1 MLESLLHGA
10 LRDLVEGHAADA
22 VGLVAFLL
30 LLFLLALVS
39 VAQFLGQ
46 VPGDGFAFAVRV
58 RRQIDVVRGQG
69 QLLQLGENFLLAG
82 NDDVFRLE
90 IVVDIDAQRALG
102 QVFHVAKRCFDNE
115 AFAQILLNG
124 LRLGGRFDND

>member
-1 MLESLLHGA
+1 MRSGSSPSFFFFF
-10 LRDLVEGHAADA
+10 
-22 VGLVAFLL
+22 FLL
-30 LLFLLALVS
+30 LS

-102 QVFHVAKRCFDNE
+102 QVFHVAERGFDRE
-115 AFAQILLNG
+115 ALCQDISEWFSPWRAI
-124 LRLGGRFDND
+124 RR

>member
-1 MLESLLHGA
+1 MRSGSSPSFFFFF
-10 LRDLVEGHAADA
+10 
-22 VGLVAFLL
+22 FL
-30 LLFLLALVS
+30 LVS

-46 VPGDGFAFAVRV
+46 VPRDGFAFAIGV
-58 RRQIDVVRGQG
+58 RRQIDVVRRQG

-90 IVVDIDAQRALG
+90 IVIDIDAQRALG

-124 LRLGGRFDND
+124 LRLAGRFDND